1 MRVLQKLRLLF
12 FIASRVSMMLLL
24 PHVSSSTENMEAIGG
39 HSSSKDNSIKMNP
52 RLVFEI
58 SLHGFLLWA
67 SMGFL
72 MPVGILAIR
81 LSNNGGA
88 NQRRFRMIFYVHAIL
103 QKVAVIVAT
112 VGAIMSI
119 KNFNNAF
126 NNNHQRVGV
135 ALYGIIWLQAL
146 LGIFRPR
153 RGSKRRSVWFFLH
166 WILGTVISFLG
177 ILNVYIGLQ
186 AYQEKTSKSIRI
198 WNILFT
204 IQLVIIM
211 FFYLLQ
217 DKWVYLQK
225 KQGVIL
231 DNECQEISS
240 DIKQKEMKAESC

>member
-1 MRVLQKLRLLF
+1 MGFLQKFIFLF
-12 FIASRVSMMLLL
+12 FILSLVSAMLLSA
-24 PHVSSSTENMEAIGG
+24 VSSYPEKMEVTGS
-39 HSSSKDNSIKMNP
+39 HSSSKDNNIKMNP
-52 RLVFEI
+52 MLVFDI
-58 SLHGFLLWA
+58 TLHGFLLWA

-81 LSNNGGA
+81 MSNGEA
-88 NQRRFRMIFYVHAIL
+88 NQRRLRMIFYVHAIL
-103 QKVAVIVAT
+103 QKVAVLVAT

-135 ALYGIIWLQAL
+135 ALYGIIWLQAI
-146 LGIFRPR
+146 LGIFRPQ
-153 RGSKRRSVWFFLH
+153 RGSKKRTVWFFLH

-204 IQLVIIM
+204 VQLVIVV

-225 KQGVIL
+225 QGVIL
-231 DNECQEISS
+231 GNECSEICSG
-240 DIKQKEMKAESC
+240 ITQKEVKAESR

>member
-1 MRVLQKLRLLF
+1 MGFLQNFIILLF
-12 FIASRVSMMLLL
+12 FSLSLVSV
-24 PHVSSSTENMEAIGG
+24 VSSSQEKNMEVKASY
-39 HSSSKDNSIKMNP
+39 SSGSKDNNNIKMNP

-58 SLHGFLLWA
+58 TLHGFLLWS

-72 MPVGILAIR
+72 MPVAILAIR
-81 LSNNGGA
+81 MSNGEA
-88 NQRRFRMIFYVHAIL
+88 NQRRLRIIFYVHAIL
-103 QKVAVIVAT
+103 QKVAVLVAT

-135 ALYGIIWLQAL
+135 ALYGIMWLQAL
-146 LGIFRPR
+146 LGIFRPE
-153 RGSKRRSVWFFLH
+153 RGSKRRSVWFFVH
-166 WILGTVISFLG
+166 WILGTVISLLG

-204 IQLVIIM
+204 VQLVIIAS
-211 FFYLLQ
+211 FYLLQ
-217 DKWVYLQK
+217 DKWAYFQ

-231 DNECQEISS
+231 GNECPETCS
-240 DIKQKEMKAESC
+240 DIKPKELMKAESC

>member
-1 MRVLQKLRLLF
+1 
-12 FIASRVSMMLLL
+12 
-24 PHVSSSTENMEAIGG
+24 
-39 HSSSKDNSIKMNP
+39 MNP
-52 RLVFEI
+52 RLVFDI
-58 SLHGFLLWA
+58 TLHGFLLWA

-81 LSNNGGA
+81 MSNGEA
-88 NQRRFRMIFYVHAIL
+88 NQRRLRMIFY
-103 QKVAVIVAT
+103 KVAVLVAT

-135 ALYGIIWLQAL
+135 ALYDIIWLQAIL
-146 LGIFRPR
+146 SIFRPQ
-153 RGSKRRSVWFFLH
+153 RGSKKRTVWFFLH

-204 IQLVIIM
+204 VQLVTIV

-225 KQGVIL
+225 QEVIL
-231 DNECQEISS
+231 GNECSEICS
-240 DIKQKEMKAESC
+240 DITQKEVKAESC